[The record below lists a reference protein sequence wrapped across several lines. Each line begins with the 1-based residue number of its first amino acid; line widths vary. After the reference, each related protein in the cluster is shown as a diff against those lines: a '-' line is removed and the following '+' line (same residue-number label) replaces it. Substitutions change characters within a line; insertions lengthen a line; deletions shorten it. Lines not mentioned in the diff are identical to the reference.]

1 MIPVWKP
8 RPHNE
13 WRAPKGAIEVGATT
27 GEPQPMKLTRAER
40 KRIDERQAQFVAEL
54 RAR

>member
-8 RPHNE
+8 RPYRE
-13 WRAPKGAIEVGATT
+13 WRAPEGATEIGATT
-27 GEPQPMKLTRAER
+27 GEPVPMKLTRADQ
-40 KRIDERQAQFVAEL
+40 KRIADRQAQFVAEL

>member
-8 RPHNE
+8 RPYRE
-13 WRAPKGAIEVGATT
+13 WRTPEGAIEVGATT
-27 GEPQPMKLTRAER
+27 GEPRPLKLTRSDR
-40 KRIDERQAQFVAEL
+40 KRIEERQAQFVAEL